1 VSVRI
6 VRGRTVLVAG
16 SNSTE
21 CAVQSCCSVRSL
33 GSFLH
38 APFANGICEAP
49 ISVLSSNTTVLKR
62 VTALC
67 IDAIP
72 EFCNRISQVPG
83 KPVWPYTPLTKH
95 IDATATASS
104 VSGTHVIHACNQPGL
119 LS

>member
-1 VSVRI
+1 MIDVIEGILKKNKRV
-6 VRGRTVLVAG
+6 VDFMKYL
-16 SNSTE
+16 
-21 CAVQSCCSVRSL
+21 L
-33 GSFLH
+33 
-38 APFANGICEAP
+38 ANGICEAP

-72 EFCNRISQVPG
+72 AFCNRISQVPG

-104 VSGTHVIHACNQPGL
+104 VSGTHVIHACNQPDL